1 MEIREVLPDEC
12 AEAGEVVRRAYLEF
26 AEPSNPAWGGYL
38 PVVADVAGRAG
49 RVPVLVAVGDGQVLG
64 CVTLELDEQ
73 RIGDDP
79 EFPADAANVRM
90 LGVLPEAR
98 GRGIGRAL
106 MEACADLA
114 RSRGKR
120 ALLLHTTRPM
130 RAARSLYR
138 SMGFERDPDRDWDL
152 PEEGVL
158 LLAYRLVL

>member
-1 MEIREVLPDEC
+1 MEIREVHPDEC
-12 AEAGEVVRRAYLEF
+12 AEAGEVVRRAYSEF
-26 AEPSNPAWGGYL
+26 AEPSNPSWS
-38 PVVADVAGRAG
+38 
-49 RVPVLVAVGDGQVLG
+49 G

-98 GRGIGRAL
+98 GWGIGRAL